1 MSSVHL
7 VDGRDVARDRA
18 LLRATKQRVK
28 EEIAKRTAA
37 RVGKYLAT
45 PSNTVVDLHPG
56 SDPWELHSRSGVITF
71 VRGATEILTATETSP
86 GSNKWVLT
94 YVSPV
99 DEFSSEAPTP
109 SRDDRAIPETT
120 QDPGPD

>member
-1 MSSVHL
+1 MSSVQL

-28 EEIAKRTAA
+28 GEIAKRTAA
-37 RVGKYLAT
+37 QVGKYLAT

-56 SDPWELHSRSGVITF
+56 SDPWELHSRSGAITF
-71 VRGATEILTATETSP
+71 VRGATEILTATEISP
-86 GSNKWVLT
+86 GSNQWVLT

-99 DEFSSEAPTP
+99 GEFTCEAPTP

-120 QDPGPD
+120 QDTGPD

>member
-1 MSSVHL
+1 MSSAQL

-28 EEIAKRTAA
+28 DEIAKRTAA
-37 RVGKYLAT
+37 RVGRYLAT
-45 PSNTVVDLHPG
+45 PSNTVVNLHPD
-56 SDPWELHSRSGVITF
+56 SDPWELHSRAGTITF
-71 VRGATEILTATETSP
+71 VRGATAILTATEISP
-86 GSNKWVLT
+86 GTNQWVLT

-99 DEFSSEAPTP
+99 GELTYEAPSP
-109 SRDDRAIPETT
+109 SRDDRAIPEST

>member
-1 MSSVHL
+1 MSSAQL
-7 VDGRDVARDRA
+7 VDGRDVARDMA

-28 EEIAKRTAA
+28 DEIAKRTTA

-56 SDPWELHSRSGVITF
+56 SDPWELHSRSGALTF
-71 VRGATEILTATETSP
+71 VRGATEIPTTTEISP

-99 DEFSSEAPTP
+99 AEFTSVAPVP
-109 SRDDRAIPETT
+109 SRDDRAIPEATENF
-120 QDPGPD
+120 GPD

>member
-56 SDPWELHSRSGVITF
+56 SDP
-71 VRGATEILTATETSP
+71 
-86 GSNKWVLT
+86 GSCTLGL
-94 YVSPV
+94 
-99 DEFSSEAPTP
+99 AP
-109 SRDDRAIPETT
+109 
-120 QDPGPD
+120 

>member
-1 MSSVHL
+1 MSSVQL
-7 VDGRDVARDRA
+7 VDGRDIARDRA

-56 SDPWELHSRSGVITF
+56 SGPWELHSRPGAITF
-71 VRGATEILTATETSP
+71 VRGATKILTATEISP
-86 GSNKWVLT
+86 GSNQWVLT

-99 DEFSSEAPTP
+99 GEFTCEAPTP
-109 SRDDRAIPETT
+109 SRDDRAIPEIT
-120 QDPGPD
+120 QDTGPD

>member
-1 MSSVHL
+1 MSSAQL

-28 EEIAKRTAA
+28 DEIAKRTAA

-56 SDPWELHSRSGVITF
+56 SDPWELHSRSGAITF
-71 VRGATEILTATETSP
+71 VRGATEILTATEHPP
-86 GSNKWVLT
+86 GWNKWVLT

-99 DEFSSEAPTP
+99 GEFTSEAPTP

-120 QDPGPD
+120 QDTGPD

>member
-1 MSSVHL
+1 MRSGYL

-28 EEIAKRTAA
+28 EELAQRTAA
-37 RVGKYLAT
+37 LVGKYLAT

-56 SDPWELHSRSGVITF
+56 SDPWELHSRSGALTF

-86 GSNKWVLT
+86 GSKKWVLT

-99 DEFSSEAPTP
+99 AEFTSVAPVP
-109 SRDDRAIPETT
+109 SRGDWAIPEATENI
-120 QDPGPD
+120 GPD